1 MNKICRCLSGVW
13 IIGLLC
19 LLLSIPVSAETPYIT
34 YTYDSYDQA
43 VSTATAY
50 EPSDVWCPS
59 GESALDEPTD
69 VYVTDAGEI
78 FVLDSG
84 HSRIVVL
91 DSSLQ
96 PVRTVL
102 PTLPDGQP
110 LQFQKASGLF
120 VTADGRILVADSTA
134 GTVYILDAE
143 GREIHQLDRPDSPLL
158 EDSFHYQ
165 PIKVLEDGA
174 GILYVLSDGCYNG
187 ALQFE
192 KDYSFLGFFGRED
205 VDVTPKVLLN
215 YFWKQIVTD
224 QQAAGLSRTV
234 PVEMVSFCV
243 DEKDFIFTIRKGN
256 EVTSGQV
263 RKLNARGSNVLE
275 DKNFGDKISDIQ
287 LCDIAVDDSG
297 YISIVDSKSGRIFQY
312 DPEGTLLYAF
322 GGIGTQDGTFAV
334 PTAIETLGDD
344 LLVLDRQNGSLTRF
358 TPTAFAR
365 NVRTA
370 VTSYRHGRYEEA
382 REPWEEVLKADRCYE
397 YANLGMGKIAERLGD
412 YTAAMDYYYLGND
425 RTLYSGAFASS
436 RDDWVRSAFPWIL
449 ALVLVLGA
457 VLVTVSKKRGH
468 KVKVIYSGGRPAKK
482 YPGYCLFHPVAGYE
496 DLKQEKTG
504 SLLLAGVILVLFLA
518 VSIIARQVTGYVFNQ
533 NRPEEFNLL
542 VMIASTWGLF
552 ALFVVCNWAVTTLME
567 GKGKLSEIVTFCS
580 YALVPYILGTACL
593 IVLSHV
599 LSQDE
604 AVFYTIAQW
613 LVYGWTGFCLFVA
626 LLQVHQYTVKKTVGS
641 ILLTVAGM
649 VICAVVVAIAYSVV
663 TQLVSFLV
671 TLVNEWSLK

>member
-143 GREIHQLDRPDSPLL
+143 GRKIHQLDRPDSPLL

-165 PIKVLEDGA
+165 PIKVLED
-174 GILYVLSDGCYNG
+174 
-187 ALQFE
+187 
-192 KDYSFLGFFGRED
+192 
-205 VDVTPKVLLN
+205 
-215 YFWKQIVTD
+215 
-224 QQAAGLSRTV
+224 
-234 PVEMVSFCV
+234 
-243 DEKDFIFTIRKGN
+243 
-256 EVTSGQV
+256 
-263 RKLNARGSNVLE
+263 
-275 DKNFGDKISDIQ
+275 KNFGDRISDIQ

-457 VLVTVSKKRGH
+457 VPVTVSKKRGH

-567 GKGKLSEIVTFCS
+567 GKGKLSEIITFCS